1 MGFMDRIKSLFG
13 GDAEPAATEIDP
25 AQVEEEVEVSE
36 VWNDIEQERM
46 AAMNRPGDPSNIG
59 RP

>member
-13 GDAEPAATEIDP
+13 GGASEPAAEPDA

-36 VWNDIEQERM
+36 VWNDIEQERL